1 MKKIF
6 LSYHFD
12 PLIVPLASNVKRL
25 IISHDLI
32 AVDGE
37 RLAGQQLTE
46 GVRNTIKSCDAMIIL
61 LTQREEGKSNDWV
74 KHERTT
80 AYNFNIPF
88 IAVVEHGVVNN
99 GPFEAFEYINY
110 NSEDFLEPIL
120 KLSETIFK
128 WKLEIGNMIE
138 AYLEPD
144 EIAEKV
150 RENIDR
156 DEVVRYRFFDERV
169 QWSDW
174 KRPIIK
180 PTAGG
185 ISLYLNGVGKNSE
198 IQVQVRTN
206 DRSWNSDV
214 INQNLR
220 ISVQ

>member
-12 PLIVPLASNVKRL
+12 PQIVPLANNVKRL
-25 IISHDLI
+25 INSHDLMP
-32 AVDGE
+32 VDGE
-37 RLAGQQLTE
+37 RLAGQPLTE
-46 GVRNTIKSCDAMIIL
+46 GVKNAIKACEAMIIL
-61 LTQREEGKSNDWV
+61 LTKREEGRSNDWV

-88 IAVVEHGVVNN
+88 IAVIENGVVNN

-110 NSEDFLEPIL
+110 DSEDFLEPIL

-128 WKLEIGNMIE
+128 WKLQIGNMVE

-144 EIAEKV
+144 EIADKV
-150 RENIDR
+150 RENLDR
-156 DEVVRYRFFDERV
+156 EEVVRYRFFDERV
-169 QWSDW
+169 QWSEW
-174 KRPIIK
+174 MKPVIK

-185 ISLYLNGVGKNSE
+185 ISLYLNGVKKNSE

-206 DRSWNSDV
+206 DKSWNSDV

-220 ISVQ
+220 ILVQ